1 MGLPRFFGHPIIAHE
16 RGHQLLYRHELLGRI
31 LPRGIRTRCECAD
44 LSGGDPMME
53 NKKPSTIREEL
64 RAAFAAEGADAIAS
78 LDRKIRRLA
87 NKIQS
92 EQGES
97 PSLLALRKAL
107 AQLTDANAQ
116 QFVRAAGTTRKKA
129 K

>member
-1 MGLPRFFGHPIIAHE
+1 MMG
-16 RGHQLLYRHELLGRI
+16 
-31 LPRGIRTRCECAD
+31 
-44 LSGGDPMME
+44 
-53 NKKPSTIREEL
+53 NKKLSTIREEL
-64 RAAFAAEGADAIAS
+64 RAAFAAQGADAIAS

-87 NKIQS
+87 KKIPS

-97 PSLLALRKAL
+97 PALLALRKAL

-116 QFVRAAGTTRKKA
+116 QDVRAAGTMRKKA